1 MGCCQVSEIP
11 PPPPGFSLDSAPPRR
26 GMFGGKK
33 RKPAKVKV
41 APVDGDTAGVNARL
55 LGVDAFERGQTGIGY
70 DYARTPIGADASA
83 FLASQ
88 IGPKTRID
96 FIPGQ
101 STYGRA
107 VATFQNDGK
116 DVGAELLRA
125 GQGIVVPEYLKNDP
139 VRLKDYMAA
148 QDEAMQA
155 KRGAWAGSFRTPAD
169 YRTFQKTG
177 SYPSP
182 FGISV
187 TGEVGDVITNNAP
200 GTVRVGPQESNLSP
214 LQAAFDA
221 GKSFEEIMA
230 LGAQSGVPTP
240 NDSDLRAAIAERDK
254 GVKGISFT
262 APPSR
267 LAPAEVQPQW
277 AATRHL
283 AAFNEGLADTLGAPV
298 DLVNSGLAGL
308 DYLADKVYNDGI
320 RLSSDKPFLGSESI
334 RSGMHALGMG
344 QVDASFAPQSDLERY
359 TQAAARGVGQAALP
373 AAGTIATGARLA
385 ASTAPIALRS
395 TGPVA
400 QGVRNAL
407 LDAAKAPGVTL
418 ATEAGAGVGSMLAN
432 EAVNDFAPDNAL
444 LRIGAQTLGAF
455 GGGAAALKLARPRA
469 VPPPPAGFTL
479 DTPATVAFN
488 NTGLEPDVL
497 QSAPVRQPDVIDVR
511 RNTRPMDAPIT
522 EGQLQAMGQRI
533 APSDVTPIPANEVG
547 SLDELTQANA
557 GLYTPLAAPDELAA
571 LNSRNVQS
579 GSTGNTLPKRG
590 PLDLV
595 TWLRTQGGIQDQG
608 GELSSMGV
616 SNTSRDLDFAKSEAR
631 FGPVVNERGLSLDE
645 AAQRAWE
652 AGYFPDYADRPTVSE
667 FLDAVDG
674 TYRGTARA
682 FLPDDYAEIDAF
694 EAARAQRTD
703 VEKAQDAG
711 RPLYEDRGEPVT
723 LSDVEANTPPVQ
735 AYEEWP
741 AGGPDFAGNI
751 NLGKLETPQ
760 DIKRAL
766 VQTENRVGFDA
777 ATRGR
782 VTQAETQRLAN
793 ELGMTADDLLTRR
806 KGQALNAE
814 EALAARQ
821 ILAKSGNELVNLARR
836 VQRLDNPGD
845 ELLAEFQQAWVRH
858 VAIQEQVAG
867 FTAEAGR
874 TLQQFRMLANSRNVP
889 GSVLAAKIQGG
900 GGTKRL
906 VEAAEAIVDA
916 SDIDPAKVNEL
927 SRDALKPKFKDK
939 LVELWY
945 NSLLSGP
952 QTHVVN
958 MMSNSLTALG
968 QFPEHAAAATLGQ
981 VRRVLPKASQD
992 RVLFSE
998 LGARAVGLRSGIRE
1012 GLREFARALKT
1023 GEPSDH
1029 VTKVESASQKAI
1041 SGVKGEVIRIPS
1053 RLLTAEDE
1061 LFKAMARRMELHGQ
1075 AIRKARSEG
1084 LTGDAARKRAT
1095 ELAANPTEDMM
1106 ERALDYGRYLTFQR
1120 PLGDIAAPIA
1130 RMTEAA
1136 PILKLILPFVRT
1148 PTNLLKFT
1156 VERSPLAPLLKEW
1169 RSDFKAGGARR
1180 DLAVAR
1186 AMVGTAAGMAVAE
1199 LAQQGHI
1206 TGSAPSDKG
1215 KAAMMRANGW
1225 QPYSIKWG
1233 DRYYSYLRMDPF
1245 ASTMGVAADLATKMD
1260 GMTEKQRDEAALML
1274 TASIMKN
1281 LSDKVWL
1288 SGLSDVL
1295 EAVSDPDRYM
1305 DSFINRLGGS
1315 LAVPTGV
1322 AQVARTVD
1330 PVTRERETLLDA
1342 VKARIPGVSDSL
1354 YPARDI
1360 FGQPIEN
1367 EGGVGPDLIS
1377 PVWQST
1383 DRKDPVIERL
1393 LAAGVTIS
1401 KPQKKIGDRE
1411 LTPGEYDAYQAKA
1424 GEYAR
1429 QWLPGLVM
1437 APQWDAMSA
1446 DDKEEAVR
1454 KTVKEARLQARTDLF
1469 GGPAKKSETIPQE
1482 LPAPSTDK
1490 ADVHGFLLSAIP
1502 GIQVTSG
1509 YRSEAY
1515 QADMR
1520 RRGYNPASNS
1530 GHLSGS
1536 SLDLLPPPG
1545 KSISW
1550 LRGKVKSIYPKA
1562 KLLEEGDHLHA
1573 TFPGYFKAPVVG
1585 NAKSFGL
1592 ANPNANMLPPP
1603 PGFTIEAR

>member
-1 MGCCQVSEIP
+1 MSNVP
-11 PPPPGFSLDSAPPRR
+11 PPPEGFTIDETKPSKR
-26 GMFGGKK
+26 GGGRS
-33 RKPAKVKV
+33 RKAKDARIK
-41 APVDGDTAGVNARL
+41 AKPVDGDTAGVKARL
-55 LGVDAFERGQTGIGY
+55 LGVDAFERGQTGVGY
-70 DYARTPIGADASA
+70 DYSVMPLGEQSA
-83 FLASQ
+83 GFLASQ
-88 IGPKTRID
+88 LGPQTEIN
-96 FIPGQ
+96 FVPGQ

-107 VATFQNDGK
+107 VATFNNNGK
-116 DVGAELLRA
+116 DVGAEMLRA
-125 GQGIVVPEYLKNDP
+125 GQGVLVPEYVKNNP
-139 VRLKDYMAA
+139 QLLSEYEAA
-148 QDEAMQA
+148 QDEAIRN

-169 YRTFQKTG
+169 YRTFQRTG
-177 SYPSP
+177 SYPNP
-182 FGISV
+182 LAINV
-187 TGEVGDVITNNAP
+187 TGDVGDTITNNAP
-200 GTVRVGPQESNLSP
+200 GTVRVGPKEKDTSA

-221 GKSFEEIMA
+221 GKSFDEIMA
-230 LGAQSGVPTP
+230 LGNQAGVPTP
-240 NDSDLRAAIAERDK
+240 NESDLRFAIAERDK
-254 GVKGISFT
+254 GVKGITFS
-262 APPSR
+262 APPSQ
-267 LAPAEVQPQW
+267 LVPASDVQPQW
-277 AATRHL
+277 AVTRHL

-298 DLVNSGLAGL
+298 DLVNMGLNALG
-308 DYLADKVYNDGI
+308 VPV
-320 RLSSDKPFLGSESI
+320 SDKPFLGSESI
-334 RSGMHALGMG
+334 RSGLRAMNMG
-344 QVDASFAPQSDLERY
+344 QVDASYAPQSDLERY
-359 TQAAARGVGQAALP
+359 TQAGARGLGQAAIP

-385 ASTAPIALRS
+385 ASAAPVAVRA

-400 QGVRNAL
+400 QGFRNAM

-418 ATEAGAGVGSMLAN
+418 ATEAGAGAGSMLAN
-432 EAVNDFAPDNAL
+432 EAVNDYAPDNAL
-444 LRIGAQTLGAF
+444 LRIGAQTIGAF
-455 GGGAAALKLARPRA
+455 AGGGLALKAARPRGA
-469 VPPPPAGFTL
+469 NVPPPPRGYTI
-479 DTPATVAFN
+479 DETETVALN
-488 NTGLEPDVL
+488 NTGLESDVV

-511 RNTRPMDAPIT
+511 PTTRPMQAPVT
-522 EGQLQAMGQRI
+522 EGQVQAMGQRI
-533 APSDVTPIPANEVG
+533 APSDVTPIQANEVG
-547 SLDELTQANA
+547 SVDELAQANA
-557 GLYTPLAAPDELAA
+557 GLYAPLAAPDETAA
-571 LNSRNVQS
+571 LNSRNLQS
-579 GSTGNTLPKRG
+579 GSTGNVLPKRG
-590 PLDLV
+590 PVDLV
-595 TWLRTQGGIQDQG
+595 TWLRTQGGVQDQG
-608 GELSSMGV
+608 GELSSMGIT
-616 SNTSRDLDFAKSEAR
+616 NASRELDFAKGEAR

-652 AGYFPDYADRPTVSE
+652 AGYFPDFADRPTVSE

-674 TYRGTARA
+674 TYRGTART
-682 FLPDDYAEIDAF
+682 FLPEDYTEIDAF
-694 EAARAQRTD
+694 EAARTQRTD
-703 VEKAQDAG
+703 VERAATEG
-711 RPLYEDRGEPVT
+711 RPLFEDRGQPVS
-723 LSDVEANTPPVQ
+723 LEDVEANTPPVQ

-751 NLGKLETPQ
+751 NLAKLETPQ

-782 VTQAETQRLAN
+782 VTQEETQRLAN
-793 ELGMTADDLLTRR
+793 ELGMSADDLLTRR

-836 VQRLDNPGD
+836 VQRLENPGD
-845 ELLAEFQQAWVRH
+845 EVLAEFQQAWVRH

-874 TLQQFRMLANSRNVP
+874 TLAQFKMLANSRNV
-889 GSVLAAKIQGG
+889 SASALTARIQGG
-900 GGTKRL
+900 GGPKRL

-916 SDIDPAKVNEL
+916 ADIEPGKLNEL
-927 SRDALKPKFKDK
+927 SRDALKPKFRDK

-968 QFPEHAAAATLGQ
+968 QFPEYATAAGIGQ
-981 VRRVLPKASQD
+981 VRRVLPKAMQD

-998 LGARAVGLRSGIRE
+998 LGARAVGLRSGMME
-1012 GLREFARALKT
+1012 GMREFARALKT
-1023 GEPSDH
+1023 GEPSDQ

-1061 LFKAMARRMELHGQ
+1061 LFKAIARRMELHGHSV
-1075 AIRKARSEG
+1075 RKARSEG
-1084 LTGDAARKRAT
+1084 LKGAAAKKRAA
-1095 ELAANPTEDMM
+1095 ELAANPTEDML

-1120 PLGDIAAPIA
+1120 PLGPVGSKVAGITQDW
-1130 RMTEAA
+1130 

-1156 VERSPLAPLLKEW
+1156 VERSPFAPLLKEW
-1169 RSDFKAGGARR
+1169 RRDFAAGGARR

-1186 AMVGTAAGMAVAE
+1186 AMVGSAAGMAIAE

-1225 QPYSIKWG
+1225 QPYSIKYG
-1233 DRYYSYLRMDPF
+1233 DKYYSYLRMDPF

-1274 TASIMKN
+1274 SASIMKN

-1315 LAVPTGV
+1315 LAIPTGV

-1342 VKARIPGVSDSL
+1342 VKARIPGLSDNL

-1393 LAAGVTIS
+1393 LAAGVTFD
-1401 KPQKKIGDRE
+1401 KPNKKIGERE
-1411 LTPGEYDAYQAKA
+1411 LTPAEYDAYQAKA

-1429 QWLPGLVM
+1429 QWLPELVM
-1437 APQWDAMSA
+1437 SPGWESMDNEARED
-1446 DDKEEAVR
+1446 AVR

-1469 GGPAKKSETIPQE
+1469 GGPAKKGEAKNE
-1482 LPAPSTDK
+1482 KAEPADK
-1490 ADVHGFLLSAIP
+1490 SDVHGYLLEAIP

-1509 YRSEAY
+1509 YRSQAY

-1520 RRGYNPASNS
+1520 KRGYNPASNS

-1536 SLDLLPPPG
+1536 ALDLLPPPG
-1545 KSISW
+1545 KSMNW
-1550 LRGKVKSIYPKA
+1550 LKGQVKRLYPKA
-1562 KLLEEGDHLHA
+1562 RLLVEGDHLHA
-1573 TFPGYFKAPVVG
+1573 TFPGYYKAPVLG

-1592 ANPNANMLPPP
+1592 ANPNANMPPPP
-1603 PGFTIEAR
+1603 PGFTMEAP

>member
-1 MGCCQVSEIP
+1 MSEIP
-11 PPPPGFSLDSAPPRR
+11 PPPPGFSLDSPPPKR

-33 RKPAKVKV
+33 RKPAKVKA
-41 APVDGDTAGVNARL
+41 APVDGDTAGVKARL
-55 LGVDAFERGQTGIGY
+55 LGVDAFERGQTGVGY
-70 DYARTPIGADASA
+70 DYAPTPIGDDASA

-88 IGPKTRID
+88 IGPKTQID
-96 FIPGQ
+96 FVPGQ

-107 VATFQNDGK
+107 VATFNNDGQ

-125 GQGIVVPEYLKNDP
+125 GQGVVVPEFLKNDP
-139 VRLKDYMAA
+139 QRLKDYMAA

-177 SYPSP
+177 NYPSP
-182 FGISV
+182 YGISV
-187 TGEVGDVITNNAP
+187 TGEPGDVITNAPP
-200 GTVRVGPQESNLSP
+200 GTVRVGPQEKNVSV
-214 LQAAFDA
+214 LQSAFDA

-230 LGAQSGVPTP
+230 LGNQAGVPTP
-240 NDSDLRAAIAERDK
+240 NEGDLRQAIAQRDK

-262 APPSR
+262 APPSQ
-267 LAPAEVQPQW
+267 LVAADAPPQW
-277 AATRHL
+277 AVTRHL
-283 AAFNEGLADTLGAPV
+283 GAFNEGLADTLGAPV
-298 DLVNSGLAGL
+298 DLVNMGL
-308 DYLADKVYNDGI
+308 DAIGVPV
-320 RLSSDKPFLGSESI
+320 SDKPFLGSESI
-334 RSGMHALGMG
+334 RSGMRSLGIG
-344 QVDASFAPQSDLERY
+344 QVDSTYAPQSDLERY
-359 TQAAARGVGQAALP
+359 TQAGARGLGQASLP

-385 ASTAPIALRS
+385 ASTVPMALRS

-400 QGVRNAL
+400 QGFRNSL

-432 EAVNDFAPDNAL
+432 EAVNDYAPDNAL

-455 GGGAAALKLARPRA
+455 AGGGLALKAARPRA

-479 DTPATVAFN
+479 DTPETVAFN
-488 NTGLEPDVL
+488 NTGLEPEVV

-511 RNTRPMDAPIT
+511 PTTRAMNAPIT

-533 APSDVTPIPANEVG
+533 APGDVTPIPANEVG
-547 SLDELTQANA
+547 SLDELAQANA
-557 GLYTPLAAPDELAA
+557 GLYAPLSAPDEMAA

-579 GSTGNTLPKRG
+579 GSTGNVLPKRG

-608 GELSSMGV
+608 GELSSMGLT
-616 SNTSRDLDFAKSEAR
+616 NASRDIDFARGEAR
-631 FGPVVNERGLSLDE
+631 FGPVVNEGGMSLDE
-645 AAQRAWE
+645 AAERAWE
-652 AGYFPDYADRPTVSE
+652 AGYFPDFADRPTVSE

-694 EAARAQRTD
+694 EAARTQRAE
-703 VEKAQDAG
+703 VEKAQDEG
-711 RPLYEDRGEPVT
+711 RAIYEDRGAPAT
-723 LSDVEANTPPVQ
+723 LADIEANTPPVQ

-766 VQTENRVGFDA
+766 VQTNNRVGFDA

-874 TLQQFRMLANSRNVP
+874 TLAQFKMLANSRNVP

-927 SRDALKPKFKDK
+927 SRDALKPKFRDK

-958 MMSNSLTALG
+958 MVSNSLTALG
-968 QFPEHAAAATLGQ
+968 QFPEYATAATIGQ
-981 VRRVLPKASQD
+981 VRRVIPKATQD
-992 RVLFSE
+992 RILFSE
-998 LGARAVGLRSGIRE
+998 LGARAVGLRSGVME
-1012 GLREFARALKT
+1012 GMREFARALKT

-1041 SGVKGEVIRIPS
+1041 SGAKGEIIRIPS

-1075 AIRKARSEG
+1075 AIRKANSEG
-1084 LTGDAARKRAT
+1084 LKGDAARKRAT

-1136 PILKLILPFVRT
+1136 PILKLVLPFVRT

-1156 VERSPLAPLLKEW
+1156 VERSPFAPLLKEW
-1169 RSDFKAGGARR
+1169 RKDFAAGGARR

-1186 AMVGTAAGMAVAE
+1186 AMVGSAAGMAIAE

-1233 DRYYSYLRMDPF
+1233 DKYYSYLRMDPF

-1274 TASIMKN
+1274 SASIMKT
-1281 LSDKVWL
+1281 
-1288 SGLSDVL
+1288 
-1295 EAVSDPDRYM
+1295 Y
-1305 DSFINRLGGS
+1305 
-1315 LAVPTGV
+1315 
-1322 AQVARTVD
+1322 RT
-1330 PVTRERETLLDA
+1330 R
-1342 VKARIPGVSDSL
+1342 
-1354 YPARDI
+1354 
-1360 FGQPIEN
+1360 FGCRACRMC
-1367 EGGVGPDLIS
+1367 
-1377 PVWQST
+1377 WK
-1383 DRKDPVIERL
+1383 R
-1393 LAAGVTIS
+1393 
-1401 KPQKKIGDRE
+1401 
-1411 LTPGEYDAYQAKA
+1411 
-1424 GEYAR
+1424 
-1429 QWLPGLVM
+1429 
-1437 APQWDAMSA
+1437 
-1446 DDKEEAVR
+1446 
-1454 KTVKEARLQARTDLF
+1454 
-1469 GGPAKKSETIPQE
+1469 
-1482 LPAPSTDK
+1482 
-1490 ADVHGFLLSAIP
+1490 
-1502 GIQVTSG
+1502 
-1509 YRSEAY
+1509 
-1515 QADMR
+1515 
-1520 RRGYNPASNS
+1520 
-1530 GHLSGS
+1530 
-1536 SLDLLPPPG
+1536 
-1545 KSISW
+1545 
-1550 LRGKVKSIYPKA
+1550 
-1562 KLLEEGDHLHA
+1562 
-1573 TFPGYFKAPVVG
+1573 
-1585 NAKSFGL
+1585 
-1592 ANPNANMLPPP
+1592 
-1603 PGFTIEAR
+1603 

>member
-1 MGCCQVSEIP
+1 MSDIP
-11 PPPPGFSLDSAPPRR
+11 PPPPGFALDTPPKR
-26 GMFGGKK
+26 GMFGRKN
-33 RKPAKVKV
+33 RKPAKIKA
-41 APVDGDTAGVNARL
+41 APVDGDTAGVKARL

-70 DYARTPIGADASA
+70 DNALLPIGVQSSD
-83 FLASQ
+83 FFKSQ
-88 IGPKTRID
+88 LGPATKID
-96 FIPGQ
+96 FVPGQ

-107 VATFQNDGK
+107 VATFNNGGK
-116 DVGAELLRA
+116 DVGAEMLRA
-125 GQGIVVPEYLKNDP
+125 GHGVLVPEYIKNDP
-139 VRLKDYMAA
+139 QRLSEYEAA
-148 QDEAMQA
+148 QDEAMKA

-169 YRTFQKTG
+169 YRTYQKTG

-182 FGISV
+182 LGITV
-187 TGEVGDVITNNAP
+187 TGNTGDVITNSAP
-200 GTVRVGPQESNLSP
+200 GTVRVGPQEKDTSP

-221 GKSFEEIMA
+221 GQSFEEIMA
-230 LGAQSGVPTP
+230 LGARAGVPTP
-240 NDSDLRAAIAERDK
+240 NEGDLRKAIAERDK
-254 GVKGISFT
+254 GAKGITFS

-267 LAPAEVQPQW
+267 LVPAADVQPQW

-298 DLVNSGLAGL
+298 DLVNMGLNALG
-308 DYLADKVYNDGI
+308 VPV
-320 RLSSDKPFLGSESI
+320 SDKPFLGSESI
-334 RSGMHALGMG
+334 RSGLHALNMG
-344 QVDASFAPQSDLERY
+344 QTDASYAPQSDLERY
-359 TQAAARGVGQAALP
+359 TQAGARGLGQAALP

-385 ASTAPIALRS
+385 ASASPMALRS
-395 TGPVA
+395 AGPVA
-400 QGVRNAL
+400 QGFRNAM

-432 EAVNDFAPDNAL
+432 EAVNDYAPDNAL
-444 LRIGAQTLGAF
+444 LRVGAQTLGAF
-455 GGGAAALKLARPRA
+455 AGGAAALKAARPRG
-469 VPPPPAGFTL
+469 VPPPPPGFRMAE
-479 DTPATVAFN
+479 DAPAFN
-488 NTGLEPDVL
+488 NAEIQAANATGLEPDVV
-497 QSAPVRQPDVIDVR
+497 QSAPVRKPDVIDVR
-511 RNTRPMDAPIT
+511 QSARPMDAPIT
-522 EGQLQAMGQRI
+522 QGQLQAMGQRI
-533 APSDVTPIPANEVG
+533 TPGDVTPIPSNEVG
-547 SLDELTQANA
+547 SLDEVAQANA
-557 GLYTPLAAPDELAA
+557 GLYAPLAAPNETAA
-571 LNSRNVQS
+571 LNPRNVQS
-579 GSTGNTLPKRG
+579 GSTGNVLSKRG

-595 TWLRTQGGIQDQG
+595 TWLRTQGGMRDQG

-616 SNTSRDLDFAKSEAR
+616 TNASRDIDFAKGEAR
-631 FGPVVNERGLSLDE
+631 FGPVVNESGMSLDE

-652 AGYFPDYADRPTVSE
+652 AGYFPDFADRPTVSE

-674 TYRGTARA
+674 TYRGNARA

-703 VEKAQDAG
+703 VEKAQDEG
-711 RPLYEDRGEPVT
+711 RTLYEDRGAPAT
-723 LSDVEANTPPVQ
+723 LADIEANTPPVQ

-766 VQTENRVGFDA
+766 VQTNNRVGFDA

-793 ELGMTADDLLTRR
+793 ELGMSADDLLTRR

-874 TLQQFRMLANSRNVP
+874 TLAQFKMLANSRNVP

-900 GGTKRL
+900 GGTERL
-906 VEAAEAIVDA
+906 VEAADAIVDA
-916 SDIDPAKVNEL
+916 ADIEPGKLNEL

-968 QFPEHAAAATLGQ
+968 QFPEYATAATLGQ
-981 VRRVLPKASQD
+981 VRRVLPKAQQD

-998 LGARAVGLRSGIRE
+998 LGARAVGLRSGVRE

-1061 LFKAMARRMELHGQ
+1061 LFKAMARRMEMHGQ
-1075 AIRKARSEG
+1075 AIRTARSEG
-1084 LTGDAARKRAT
+1084 LKGEAARKRAA
-1095 ELAANPTEDMM
+1095 ELVANPTEQMM

-1120 PLGDIAAPIA
+1120 PLGPVGSKVAGITQDW
-1130 RMTEAA
+1130 
-1136 PILKLILPFVRT
+1136 PILKLVLPFVRT

-1169 RSDFKAGGARR
+1169 RADFKAGGAKR
-1180 DLAVAR
+1180 DLAIAK
-1186 AMVGTAAGMAVAE
+1186 ALVGTAAGMTVAE
-1199 LAQQGHI
+1199 LAQQGII
-1206 TGSAPSDKG
+1206 TGSAPSDRS

-1225 QPYSIKWG
+1225 QPYSIKHG
-1233 DRYYSYLRMDPF
+1233 DKYYSYLRMDPF

-1330 PVTRERETLLDA
+1330 PTTRERETLLDA
-1342 VKARIPGVSDSL
+1342 VKARIPGQSESL

-1367 EGGVGPDLIS
+1367 EGGVGPDLLS
-1377 PVWQST
+1377 PVWTST

-1393 LAAGVTIS
+1393 LAAGVTFD
-1401 KPQKKIGDRE
+1401 KPNKKIGDRE

-1429 QWLPGLVM
+1429 QYLPGLVLS
-1437 APQWDAMSA
+1437 PQWDGMDNEA
-1446 DDKEEAVR
+1446 KEDAVK
-1454 KTVKEARLQARTDLF
+1454 KTIKEARLQARTDLF
-1469 GGPAKKSETIPQE
+1469 GGPEKKAKPSPQE
-1482 LPAPSTDK
+1482 SPAASK
-1490 ADVHGFLLSAIP
+1490 SDVHGFLQSAIP

-1520 RRGYNPASNS
+1520 RRGYKPASNS

-1536 SLDLLPPPG
+1536 ALDLLPPPG
-1545 KSISW
+1545 KSMDW
-1550 LRGKVKSIYPKA
+1550 LKGQVKRHYPKA
-1562 KLLEEGDHLHA
+1562 RLLNEGDHLHA
-1573 TFPGYFKAPVVG
+1573 TFPGYFKAPVLG
-1585 NAKSFGL
+1585 NAQSFGL
-1592 ANPNANMLPPP
+1592 SNPNANMPPPP
-1603 PGFTIEAR
+1603 PGFTMEAP